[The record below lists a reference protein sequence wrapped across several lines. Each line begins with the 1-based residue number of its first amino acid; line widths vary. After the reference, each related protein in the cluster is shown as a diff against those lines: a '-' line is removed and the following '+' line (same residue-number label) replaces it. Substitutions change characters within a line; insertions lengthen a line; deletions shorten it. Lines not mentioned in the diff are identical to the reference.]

1 MKIDRKKLE
10 LAMARACMTTRDVC
24 AGAGLNQKT
33 GSSILHGK
41 NCKPI
46 TAGKIA
52 RALKVDV
59 LEIIEMETSD
69 DLDV

>member
-1 MKIDRKKLE
+1 
-10 LAMARACMTTRDVC
+10 MARACMTTRDVC
-24 AGAGLNQKT
+24 AGAGLNHKT

-52 RALKVDV
+52 KALGVDV
-59 LEIIEMETSD
+59 AEIIERED
-69 DLDV
+69 